1 MPRTPPAAPGSLT
14 STSYALL
21 GLLSVRA
28 WTTYELAQQVCRS
41 LNWFW
46 PRAERKLYDEPK
58 RLVAAGLATA
68 TEEFTGRRRRTVYEI
83 TTSGRRALAAWLAE
97 EAAPPTWESEAM
109 VKVFFADAG
118 DLAALGR
125 TLASMET
132 AAHQRLAELA
142 EMAGQEPAFPHRSH
156 VSALTLRL
164 QEEHEAATAR
174 WARWAQEQIRQWATA
189 ADPGEW
195 DVAAELHRLAAAEV
209 SSGSG

>member
-1 MPRTPPAAPGSLT
+1 MPRTPPAAPGALT

-28 WTTYELAQQVCRS
+28 WTTYELAQQVRRS

-58 RLVAAGLATA
+58 GLVVAGLATA
-68 TEEFTGRRRRTVYEI
+68 TEEFTGRRRRTLYEI
-83 TTSGRRALAAWLAE
+83 TDSGRRALADWLAAE
-97 EAAPPTWESEAM
+97 SAPPTWESEAM

-118 DLAALGR
+118 DLEALRR
-125 TLASMET
+125 TLSSMED
-132 AAHQRLAELA
+132 AANQRLAELA
-142 EMAGQEPAFPHRSH
+142 EMAGQESAFPHRSH

-164 QEEHEAATAR
+164 QEEQEAATSR
-174 WARWAQEQIRQWATA
+174 WARWALEQTDQWVSA
-189 ADPGEW
+189 ADPGDW

-209 SSGSG
+209 PSGSA